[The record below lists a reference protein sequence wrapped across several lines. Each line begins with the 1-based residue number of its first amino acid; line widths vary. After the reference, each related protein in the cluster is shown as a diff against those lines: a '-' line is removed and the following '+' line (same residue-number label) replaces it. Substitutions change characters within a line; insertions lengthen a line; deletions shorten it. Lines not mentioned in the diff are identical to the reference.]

1 MIWTVIWWFILIP
14 YLLAC
19 VGLIVIVLL
28 QRGKGVGFAGAFG
41 VGSGSDTIFGPRSSK
56 SLPQKITYV
65 SAGLFMG
72 LALMMSMISGRVGRA
87 AAPELVKEEVPTASE
102 LNTLFDQSGGQQPEG
117 QPAES
122 VTTPPVETGA
132 ATEPVTVTPTQVQT
146 ESGPVNVITLDPA
159 TGKPMEQPPTGV
171 AAPPAGDANTP
182 PSQ

>member
-1 MIWTVIWWFILIP
+1 MLWTVLWWFILIP
-14 YLLAC
+14 YLVAC

-41 VGSGSDTIFGPRSSK
+41 VGAGSDTIFGPRSSK

-72 LALMMSMISGRVGRA
+72 LALLMSMISGRVGRA
-87 AAPELVKEEVPTASE
+87 AAPELVTEEAPAASE
-102 LNTLFDQSGGQQPEG
+102 LNTLFEDTSGQTPEG
-117 QPAES
+117 QTSES
-122 VTTPPVETGA
+122 VTTPAVSTDAGTPAAVAPV
-132 ATEPVTVTPTQVQT
+132 QVQT

-159 TGKPMEQPPTGV
+159 TGQPLEQV
-171 AAPPAGDANTP
+171 PAGTVPAPQANTETP

>member
-1 MIWTVIWWFILIP
+1 MFWTVLWWFILIP
-14 YLLAC
+14 YALAC
-19 VGLIVIVLL
+19 VGLIIIVLL

-41 VGSGSDTIFGPRSSK
+41 VGAGSDTIFGPRSSK

-72 LALMMSMISGRVGRA
+72 LALVMSMISGRVGRA
-87 AAPELVKEEVPTASE
+87 AMPELVPEERTEDSE
-102 LNTLFDQSGGQQPEG
+102 LNTLFEDTADQQPG

-122 VTTPPVETGA
+122 VTTPAIETAPPAESA
-132 ATEPVTVTPTQVQT
+132 AVTPVQVQT

-159 TGKPMEQPPTGV
+159 TGQPMEQLPVGV
-171 AAPPAGDANTP
+171 AAPPAADADTP

>member
-72 LALMMSMISGRVGRA
+72 LALVMSMISGRVGRA

-102 LNTLFDQSGGQQPEG
+102 LNTLFDQSGGQ
-117 QPAES
+117 
-122 VTTPPVETGA
+122 
-132 ATEPVTVTPTQVQT
+132 
-146 ESGPVNVITLDPA
+146 
-159 TGKPMEQPPTGV
+159 
-171 AAPPAGDANTP
+171 
-182 PSQ
+182 